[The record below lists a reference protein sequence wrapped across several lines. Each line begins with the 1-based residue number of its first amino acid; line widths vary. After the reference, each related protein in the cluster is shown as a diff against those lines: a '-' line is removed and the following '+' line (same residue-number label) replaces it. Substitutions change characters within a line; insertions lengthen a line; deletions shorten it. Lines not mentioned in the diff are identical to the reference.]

1 MNASLPFLGPSK
13 HNDSR
18 KRQFAFEEL
27 KLGEECTADL
37 RMEIEELAAR
47 EELEEEPSMQLLENL
62 EQQLV
67 ELLQKIQVIFLT
79 SDGEML

>member
-1 MNASLPFLGPSK
+1 
-13 HNDSR
+13 
-18 KRQFAFEEL
+18 
-27 KLGEECTADL
+27 
-37 RMEIEELAAR
+37 MEIEELAAR